1 MSYPKPDRPDN
12 GSPARTTWP
21 EAFESGFFFL
31 VCMAIPLI
39 ILLIVFAFFFW
50 WNFPGRVPIWPH
62 MLRTLVCFF
71 FAFFAIST
79 LTRLRNAGAF
89 ELEGAMRELTGES
102 AFDRYEKHMLHYFLV
117 GLVCLIFLA
126 STFYRLD
133 GVHREPYDAVL
144 GGARNAAITYYG
156 EGAFPRQEKVIV
168 YCDRWSYKKNGT
180 TNKDYLSGL
189 WLTLDGSWVPS
200 SSQAP
205 ITAVLL
211 WVDETVV
218 GEYVPEGGGSR
229 LRDAVQIHINM
240 VAYDSVSGLHKRF
253 TFSGPTPKATL
264 RSDEYNPSVRDL
276 VREKIESWPLASER
290 LNAGKLEKDPSSPD
304 TSGDIPEEPVSP
316 PPPESDDSPRLL
328 AQKSALL
335 DQVAQ
340 GKSFTATITQET
352 VSQAMITVVEAT
364 EDGSIVMVEFEN
376 PEDESERRRYA
387 GKLGNAPVSPGEATP
402 KRWEITLLGAGSGVY
417 PFDAANK
424 ALLLYVD
431 ASSNMLRGS
440 NGIAKLSFQ
449 AVESPIST
457 PSRRRKVLM
466 ARSKSI
472 RPGAVYKGVIKNYDS
487 EPISLTFTAVRNGGQ
502 YVRAFAQLEN
512 DEWAVAVYE
521 GALPTANETRM
532 KLKRIFTAGSH
543 VLSNKHAGEL
553 LLSFLDNGE
562 LANDAGGLHILLSPS
577 KVVDPPPVMID
588 QLLAAM
594 TSGRRWEG
602 RYDDRMSPP
611 ENVILTFVETR
622 NQGDYLRATLTFDS
636 RPHLITVLEGA
647 LDSRESQIEG
657 YPVLLL
663 NQPTVIG
670 PKFLQT
676 APFQTRIR
684 RVYLRI
690 SYDGQIL
697 YAYTSDGSRLKLTPL
712 ADKLPLP
719 DLSRPAVA
727 RAIREVVVENTN
739 WEGVLSNLAAAKSIP
754 VELKFVAV
762 SDDGA
767 EVRAIVSSKKV
778 GNRKGKIRYQGSLRL
793 DDQHI
798 NEYPLALK
806 KVGGGVPPLKSTTFG
821 ATDSTLYL
829 RLSSDKKRL
838 TGWTNYEVFELFQ
851 VKKQKRAAEE

>member
-1 MSYPKPDRPDN
+1 
-12 GSPARTTWP
+12 
-21 EAFESGFFFL
+21 
-31 VCMAIPLI
+31 MAIPLI

-50 WNFPGRVPIWPH
+50 WNFPGRVPVWPH
-62 MLRTLVCFF
+62 MLRTLVCFS
-71 FAFFAIST
+71 FAFLAISI
-79 LTRLRNAGAF
+79 LSRLRNAGAF
-89 ELEGAMRELTGES
+89 DLEGAMRELTGES
-102 AFDRYEKHMLHYFLV
+102 AFDRYEKHMLHYFLI

-156 EGAFPRQEKVIV
+156 EGAFPRQEKVID
-168 YCDRWSYKKNGT
+168 YCDRWSYKKNGK
-180 TNKDYLSGL
+180 TNDDYSSDL
-189 WLTLDGSWVPS
+189 WLTLDNDWIPS
-200 SSQAP
+200 SSSVP
-205 ITAVLL
+205 VTAVLL

-240 VAYDSVSGLHKRF
+240 VAYDSPSGLHKRF
-253 TFSGPTPKATL
+253 TFSGPTPKPTL
-264 RSDEYNPSVRDL
+264 RSDEYNPSVREL
-276 VREKIESWPLASER
+276 VREKIESWPLAS
-290 LNAGKLEKDPSSPD
+290 ASPSASKPPQD
-304 TSGDIPEEPVSP
+304 SSSHDASRGEQEEPPSP
-316 PPPESDDSPRLL
+316 PPAEPDDSPRLL
-328 AQKSALL
+328 AQKNTLL
-335 DQVAQ
+335 DRVSP
-340 GKSFTATITQET
+340 GKSFTATITQT
-352 VSQAMITVVEAT
+352 AVSQAIMTVIEAT
-364 EDGSIVMVEFEN
+364 EDGSVVIVEFEN

-387 GKLGNAPVSPGEATP
+387 GKLGNAPVAPGEATL
-402 KRWEITLLGAGSGVY
+402 KRWDITLRGTGSGAY
-417 PFDAANK
+417 PFNAADQT
-424 ALLLYVD
+424 LLLYID
-431 ASSNMLRGS
+431 ASNNVLRGS

-449 AVESPIST
+449 AGESPIST
-457 PSRRRKVLM
+457 PSRFRKLL
-466 ARSKSI
+466 ASRSKSI

-487 EPISLTFTAVRNGGQ
+487 EPISLTFTALRDGGQ
-502 YVRAFAQLEN
+502 YVRAFARLEN

-521 GALPTANETRM
+521 GALPTVNETRM
-532 KLKRIFTAGSH
+532 KLRRNFTAGSH
-543 VLSNKHAGEL
+543 ALSNKQAGEL
-553 LLSFLDNGE
+553 LLSFLDNGD
-562 LANDAGGLHILLSPS
+562 LAGDAGGVRILLSPS
-577 KVVDPPPVMID
+577 KVVDPPPVMVD

-611 ENVILTFVETR
+611 ENVVLTFAETR

-636 RPHLITVLEGA
+636 RPHLITVFEGA
-647 LDSRESQIEG
+647 LDSKESQIEG
-657 YPVLLL
+657 YPVHLL
-663 NQPTVIG
+663 NQPTVVG

-690 SYDGQIL
+690 SYDGQTL

-754 VELKFVAV
+754 VELKFGAV
-762 SDDGA
+762 SDDGT

-798 NEYPLALK
+798 NEYPIALK
-806 KVGGGVPPLKSTTFG
+806 KVGGGVRPLKSTTFG

-838 TGWTNYEVFELFQ
+838 TGWTDYEVFEFFQ
-851 VKKQKRAAEE
+851 VEKQKRAAEE